1 MKELNIQF
9 YITSSLCFVFE
20 YQSPLES
27 VRDIPDKNTC
37 RTLSDVN
44 FLLFFKVIFRVSLN

>member
-20 YQSPLES
+20 YLSPLES